1 MIHSGV
7 ELMAVF
13 SPAKTRGKDL
23 HLCNQVQLKSPF
35 GRISLVLLGECKKKT
50 LFFLNFLGKWTKSF
64 VHMDLVNGTVH

>member
-13 SPAKTRGKDL
+13 SPAKARGKDL
-23 HLCNQVQLKSPF
+23 HLCNQVQLKSRF
-35 GRISLVLLGECKKKT
+35 GCISLVLLGECKRK